1 LLVLSRRLKE
11 KLYFPGIRT
20 VIQVVAVKGPV
31 VRLGIEAPPQVTV
44 LREEL
49 HGAALIRRSLGPP
62 ASAANCEAKGLSFD
76 HLLQFANAGLEMA
89 RLGLEA
95 GQIEDVKAFLATMQQ
110 DLDRLAQQLPPGP
123 PGGAIQSRNGVRAYQ

>member
-1 LLVLSRRLKE
+1 MLVLARRLKE

-20 VIQVVAVKGPV
+20 VIQVVAVKATV
-31 VRLGIEAPPQVTV
+31 VRLGIEAPRQVTV

-49 HGAALIRRSLGPP
+49 HGAALIRRRLGPA

-76 HLLQFANAGLEMA
+76 HLFQFASAGLQMA

-95 GQIEDVKAFLATMQQ
+95 GQIGDVKVLLATMQQ
-110 DLDRLAQQLPPGP
+110 DLDRLAQQLPPRLPGP
-123 PGGAIQSRNGVRAYQ
+123 PIPSRNGACAHQ